1 MQLYDDIYVFLLHFS
16 KPVVIS
22 EQMIISVT
30 FSNEINEYDIS
41 VKTTDTKDFNP
52 YEVKLTITSDVPDDT
67 YA

>member
-41 VKTTDTKDFNP
+41 VETTDTKDFNP